1 MPWKQQRQQ
10 VRRRLVRSG
19 ILVERYSSFL
29 NIQHFSWWEVKADCE
44 ADKLKTYSLSLL
56 SLFTSLCLLPVRSLM
71 ASWLV
76 VASICLGGCVHVNVN
91 NDMIPL
97 TCIHVASSD
106 HFTWAPIARRRDPK
120 PPLPPLSPGLGRR
133 SRGSGARGESRGRN
147 LGQEV
152 DHNYLVKHWRL
163 PIDYLPFCSA
173 LQGISFGKPNKNFT
187 FSTA

>member
-1 MPWKQQRQQ
+1 M
-10 VRRRLVRSG
+10 
-19 ILVERYSSFL
+19 VELKREFRKML
-29 NIQHFSWWEVKADCE
+29 REVKADCE

-147 LGQEV
+147 LGEEV
-152 DHNYLVKHWRL
+152 DHNYLYNINLSNTGFYNQSPAILLSPPR
-163 PIDYLPFCSA
+163 YLVRQA
-173 LQGISFGKPNKNFT
+173 Q
-187 FSTA
+187 